1 MTPSRQTVGRL
12 EEKAWRRNE
21 AKARAEK
28 YKQPKN
34 PKGMREK
41 IKRGIISIDEA
52 LEILS
57 NSGKVNSEKFTN
69 WLHQKKKN
77 KFKAKTAKPKSGKK
91 TKKKGKNANL

>member
-1 MTPSRQTVGRL
+1 MAPSRQTVGRL
-12 EEKAWRRNE
+12 EEKAWRRDE

-41 IKRGIISIDEA
+41 IKRGFMSIDEA
-52 LEILS
+52 LEVLS

-69 WLHQKKKN
+69 WLYQKKKN